1 MEFTVLTFAK
11 IQFRGKWKRV
21 LPPTQLI
28 TAYTPLGGTAELLVL
43 VESVAGGVFTHE
55 FLITAK
61 ELVWVSTQE
70 NIIQIP
76 AICIKSVTGDA
87 TSCRG

>member
-28 TAYTPLGGTAELLVL
+28 TSYTPLGGTAELLVF
-43 VESVAGGVFTHE
+43 VESVAGGAYTYE
-55 FLITAK
+55 FLITPK
-61 ELVWVSTQE
+61 EVVWVSTQE

-76 AICIKSVTGDA
+76 AICIKSAVGD
-87 TSCRG
+87 TTTCRG